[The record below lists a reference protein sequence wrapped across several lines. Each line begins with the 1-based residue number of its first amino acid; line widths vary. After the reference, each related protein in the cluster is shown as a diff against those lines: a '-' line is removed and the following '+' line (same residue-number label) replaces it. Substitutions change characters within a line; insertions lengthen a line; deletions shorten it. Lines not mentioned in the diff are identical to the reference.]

1 MDGEEARVVR
11 VVLGGEEREGGQE
24 GGGDGEG
31 EGAVEDQERHSL
43 KHQERHSL
51 KHQERQSLKH
61 QERHSLKEEES
72 EVEVE
77 VAKDSS
83 SSEGLVQVQ
92 RFALHTERSPWHL
105 GEQKQV
111 STTPS

>member
-1 MDGEEARVVR
+1 VDHDVREGGVDGEEARVVR

-31 EGAVEDQERHSL
+31 EGAVEDQERH
-43 KHQERHSL
+43 
-51 KHQERQSLKH
+51 SLKH